1 MERIDEDW
9 HEMTDESY
17 KKLRI
22 CIADNNL
29 LLAFRIKKPTE
40 ESKFRFASGYTVQ
53 GDYDHI
59 YMSFAHY
66 RKETDDF
73 VIEQLG
79 DSAAFYTLDELGIE
93 VLKWRYIATPIECC
107 HNSAIQAGE
116 YNESNR

>member
-1 MERIDEDW
+1 MERIDEEW

-17 KKLRI
+17 KKLQI
-22 CIADNNL
+22 CIEDNNL
-29 LLAFRIKKPTE
+29 LLAFKIKQPTK
-40 ESKFRFASGYTVQ
+40 ESKFRFVSGYTIV

-66 RKETDDF
+66 RKGTDHDF

-93 VLKWRYIATPIECC
+93 VLRWRYIATPIECC
-107 HNSAIQAGE
+107 HNNDAIQAGG
-116 YNESNR
+116 YNK